1 MAENKVVI
9 LETEVQ
15 QRENGKSEYLM
26 SKIKQKSYLKMKN
39 GTYSNETKYDN
50 LIKDIFV
57 IL

>member
-26 SKIKQKSYLKMKN
+26 SKIKKKSYLKMKN
-39 GTYSNETKYDN
+39 GIINSKKKYDN
-50 LIKDIFV
+50 LIIAIFV